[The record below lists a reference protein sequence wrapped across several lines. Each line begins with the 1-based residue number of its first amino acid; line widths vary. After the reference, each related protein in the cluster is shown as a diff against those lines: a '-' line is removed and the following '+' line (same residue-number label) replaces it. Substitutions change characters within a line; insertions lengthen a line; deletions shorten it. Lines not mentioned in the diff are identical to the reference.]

1 MDTARRYVDKGQLD
15 KAVKEYLRVVAEEP
29 SDVRVWLK
37 IGDLYVKTGAKREAT
52 ETYLRVANFYGEQG
66 FYLKAVAVYK
76 QILKLNPRLVE
87 VNLKLAELYRQLG
100 LMSDAMQ
107 HFERVA
113 GHFHRE
119 GKTKE
124 ALATVRQLV
133 DLDPDNVATRI
144 KLAELYSKEG
154 MVEDAVSEFSRAC
167 EHLRN
172 SNREE
177 DFLKVAERLL
187 WHKTDNVALSRE
199 LAALYLRR
207 NDARRALQKL
217 QMCFKANSRDVDTL
231 ELLAKAFQSLGQQAK
246 TVSVFKEMARVLDED
261 GKRERAEEIH
271 RRILTLMPGDQDSQ
285 AYLGKQ
291 ASQPQHAPAP
301 APPPQPRK
309 RALTMSAFAGI
320 PGVQDPLAT
329 GAVPLLD
336 DHGGPAYLRG
346 PSAPERGGE
355 RRPAG
360 TPPSAP
366 LAPPMATVVPA
377 DPHFES
383 TLSGEEHSEEI
394 AKILTET
401 DVYVKYG
408 LHDKAIE
415 HLRRVFTLDPSNIEA
430 RERLKE
436 ILLSLGRGDEAV
448 AELMR
453 LAELTGARA
462 PERAASYLREL
473 LSVDRGHQPAFDLAR
488 RLGVRMPGAA
498 VPAPPPR
505 PRAQGPAP
513 GMPPPVPGR
522 PAPVPPR
529 VDSELDAPEFFL
541 EEDDEEHQE
550 SPDTAIITVDLSP
563 EELEAL
569 DVALEA
575 RAARSG
581 GRSKPQAQVRG
592 ESDPGSFFSTEIGS
606 LPGDPG
612 TGVGA
617 DAFGDELFDG
627 ATQVVSFEDAS
638 AFGADPV
645 SDILEPFASPLPP
658 DADVQPTHLMQGIP
672 DLDDEAVE
680 IVPGDAV
687 LDPGLDTVDL
697 RMGTTGRA
705 AARAGS
711 RSGVR
716 IDDDLD
722 EADFFMVQGLYSE
735 AREVLSNLL
744 QRHPNHPLLLAK
756 LQEIDEIEHGG
767 PGFVP
772 APAPR
777 APRAPTA
784 SPPAP
789 RVEAESASRPTV
801 MLEKPID
808 DEDADT
814 HYDLGLAYK
823 EMGLYQEAIQA
834 FEKVST
840 VPGREVQCRLMIGL
854 CYREQGE
861 IVEAVN
867 QFKVGLHAPGIFEQE
882 QLSLY
887 YEIGLT
893 YQTMIGDAREAMYFY
908 ELIRKRTPSYRDVPE
923 RIAALESERGQQ
935 DGGLRQDISD
945 EAEAAIDSLLAETDR
960 SGRRGG

>member
-29 SDVRVWLK
+29 GDVRVWLK

-76 QILKLNPRLVE
+76 QILKLNPRLVG
-87 VNLKLAELYRQLG
+87 VNYKLAELYRQLG

-154 MVEDAVSEFSRAC
+154 MVEEAASEFARAC

-187 WHKTDNVALSRE
+187 WHKPDNVALSRE
-199 LAALYLRR
+199 LASLYLRR

-217 QMCFKANSRDVDTL
+217 QMCFKSNSRDVDTL
-231 ELLAKAFQSLGQQAK
+231 ELLASAFQSLEQQAK

-271 RRILTLMPGDQDSQ
+271 RRILALVPNDRDSQ
-285 AYLGKQ
+285 AYLGAQ
-291 ASQPQHAPAP
+291 AKQPQQAPAP

-309 RALTMSAFAGI
+309 RALTMSAFHGI
-320 PGVQDPLAT
+320 PGAQDPQAT

-336 DHGGPAYLRG
+336 DRSGPAYLRG
-346 PSAPERGGE
+346 LSSPGRSGE
-355 RRPAG
+355 RRPTG

-366 LAPPMATVVPA
+366 LAPDAPA
-377 DPHFES
+377 DPNFES
-383 TLSGEEHSEEI
+383 TLSGEVHSEEI
-394 AKILTET
+394 AKILTES

-415 HLRRVFTLDPSNIEA
+415 HLRRVFTLDPANIEA

-436 ILLSLGRGDEAV
+436 VLLSLGRGGEAV
-448 AELMR
+448 GELMR
-453 LAELTGARA
+453 LAELTYIRA
-462 PERAASYLREL
+462 PERASSYLREL
-473 LSVDRGHQPAFDLAR
+473 LSIDRAYQPAFELAR
-488 RLGVRMPGAA
+488 RLGIRMPGGAA
-498 VPAPPPR
+498 SASAPAPPP
-505 PRAQGPAP
+505 PPPPGPAA
-513 GMPPPVPGR
+513 GMPPPP
-522 PAPVPPR
+522 PAPSPA
-529 VDSELDAPEFFL
+529 DSDFDAPEFFL
-541 EEDDEEHQE
+541 EEVDAETQE
-550 SPDTAIITVDLSP
+550 GNPDTAIITVDLSP

-569 DVALEA
+569 DVALEE
-575 RAARSG
+575 RAARPG
-581 GRSKPQAQVRG
+581 GGKSQAQNHG
-592 ESDPGSFFSTEIGS
+592 ASEPGSFFSTEIGS

-612 TGVGA
+612 PGGAA
-617 DAFGDELFDG
+617 DAFGDEPFDG
-627 ATQVVSFEDAS
+627 ATQVVSYEDAA
-638 AFGADPV
+638 AFGAEPV

-658 DADVQPTHLMQGIP
+658 DADAQATRIMEGIP
-672 DLDDEAVE
+672 DAPMDISEEIVEE
-680 IVPGDAV
+680 IVPGDAI

-697 RMGTTGRA
+697 RMGANRRA

-722 EADFFMVQGLYSE
+722 EADFFMVQGLNGE
-735 AREVLSNLL
+735 AREVLNNLL
-744 QRHPNHPLLLAK
+744 VRHPNHPLVLAK
-756 LQEIDEIEHGG
+756 LQEIDEIERGG
-767 PGFVP
+767 PAFVP
-772 APAPR
+772 VPA
-777 APRAPTA
+777 RAPTA
-784 SPPAP
+784 QPPAP
-789 RVEAESASRPTV
+789 PRGEAESASRPAV

-854 CYREQGE
+854 CYREQGGIAE
-861 IVEAVN
+861 SIN
-867 QFKVGLHAPGIFEQE
+867 QFKAGLHAPGIFEQE

-887 YEIGLT
+887 YEIALT
-893 YQTMIGDAREAMYFY
+893 YQSMVGDAREAMYFY

-923 RIAALESERGQQ
+923 RIAALESERGSQ
-935 DGGLRQDISD
+935 DGGLNQDISD

-960 SGRRGG
+960 SGRRRG